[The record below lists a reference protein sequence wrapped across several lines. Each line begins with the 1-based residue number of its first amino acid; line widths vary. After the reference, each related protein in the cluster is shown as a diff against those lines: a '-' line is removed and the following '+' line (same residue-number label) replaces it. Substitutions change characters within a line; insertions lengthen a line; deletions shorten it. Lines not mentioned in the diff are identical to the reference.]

1 MCQIS
6 HLCPQFPELLRP
18 VVESE
23 DLGWADKGEVKGVEE
38 EHEVLAAV
46 VWKEKKKSRFFYLK
60 IIAD

>member
-46 VWKEKKKSRFFYLK
+46 V
-60 IIAD
+60 